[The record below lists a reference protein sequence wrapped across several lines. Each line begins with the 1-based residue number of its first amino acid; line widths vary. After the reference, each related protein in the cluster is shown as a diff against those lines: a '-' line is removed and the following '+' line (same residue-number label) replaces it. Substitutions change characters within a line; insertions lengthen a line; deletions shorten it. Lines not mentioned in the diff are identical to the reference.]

1 VDTILPSGQYQTTQ
15 EILKQKLEI
24 ATDKSQQDAESGAEH
39 SNSISSLQQ
48 DMRHKEK
55 AGG

>member
-24 ATDKSQQDAESGAEH
+24 ATDKSQQDADSGAEH
-39 SNSISSLQQ
+39 SNSISSLQL